1 MTTNVWI
8 VLPTCDQYIECL
20 LEAVLADYFYLHVYG
35 LLNLF
40 PWGTACQI
48 LNMNFS
54 SPSHFVLWV

>member
-1 MTTNVWI
+1 VTTNVWI
-8 VLPTCDQYIECL
+8 ILSTCDQYIECL

-40 PWGTACQI
+40 PWGTTI